1 MPLYLC
7 SSKSGSIPE
16 DKKQR
21 ISQAITEVHCHVT
34 GAPPTFVHVFFF
46 EADQLSI
53 LQSLWGGGDSDSE
66 YQLFGNIR
74 SGRTDA
80 IKSMLVGG
88 MRQAVAEVLE
98 TELSEVTMATKDIEA
113 KWVMEGGDL
122 LPEPGEEEAWLER
135 HNQKMAAANQAV

>member
-7 SSKSGSIPE
+7 ASKSGTIPE
-16 DKKQR
+16 TLKKR

-46 EADQLSI
+46 EEDQVAM
-53 LQSLWGGGDSDSE
+53 LQNLWGGEETSAP

-74 SGRTDA
+74 SGRTDETKTA
-80 IKSMLVGG
+80 LVAG
-88 MRQAVAEVLE
+88 MRRAVAEILE
-98 TELSEVTMATKDIEA
+98 VELAQVIMSTRDIQA

-122 LPEPGEEEAWLER
+122 LPEPGEEAAWLKKHHE
-135 HNQKMAAANQAV
+135 KMAAGSC